1 MSMREMAVAHDA
13 LAYEGDDDSA
23 SRRAL
28 TRIMKGGARGSD
40 ADAGAHALPADLSAR
55 EWVRESA
62 LPAAATRRPCSR
74 ASKASA
80 RRRASGASRCAR
92 TSCCARRRR

>member
-40 ADAGAHALPADLSAR
+40 AEAGAHALPADMSAR
-55 EWVRESA
+55 EWVV
-62 LPAAATRRPCSR
+62 
-74 ASKASA
+74 
-80 RRRASGASRCAR
+80 
-92 TSCCARRRR
+92 